1 MTRDNRLYLA
11 WVVALV
17 ATLGSLY
24 LSEIRHFNP
33 CPLCWF
39 QRIFMYP
46 QAILLG
52 IAAFSSDLRIRRYAI
67 PLSVI
72 GALIALFHNMEMW
85 GIIEAPKM
93 CTADPAAS
101 CGTPWPVWGMDSP
114 LNTILSIPML
124 SLLAFSLI
132 TALLSWK
139 RERVPTQPVSAE
151 ITA

>member
-1 MTRDNRLYLA
+1 MYLA

-46 QAILLG
+46 QAIVLG
-52 IAAFSSDLRIRRYAI
+52 IAAFTSDYRVRRYAI

-85 GIIEAPKM
+85 GLVEAPKM
-93 CTADPAAS
+93 CTADASAS
-101 CGTPWPVWGMDSP
+101 CGTPWPVWGMESP

-124 SLLAFSLI
+124 SMIAFSLI
-132 TALLSWK
+132 VALLSWK
-139 RERVPTQPVSAE
+139 REPVVARAVPAEGTQ
-151 ITA
+151 